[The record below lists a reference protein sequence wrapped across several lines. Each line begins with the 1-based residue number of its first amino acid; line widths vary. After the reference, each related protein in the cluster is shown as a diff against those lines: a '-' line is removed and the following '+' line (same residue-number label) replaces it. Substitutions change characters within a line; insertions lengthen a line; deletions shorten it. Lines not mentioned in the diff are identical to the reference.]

1 VAKAVGLC
9 GMCELR
15 KRGGV
20 RLTSSSASTTAPTTA
35 STTAPAPMLSS
46 NSWAPRTGPGRDI
59 CPYCRHPYVVAG
71 STMPRVGSQ
80 PCAACQL
87 GKTLARV
94 FGNGQILAERE
105 WLPLEEFAQLVGRS
119 VYSFRIASGWR
130 DRLQLHRMEGRWMVP
145 SSAINALVASWMGS
159 QAQAQARPTREMFS
173 GRLSLF
179 LTTLAA
185 FRSTHQDCGRVD
197 SGTVDGGMEG
207 DRVWFSCSCGATIHR
222 SLVTTLQEG

>member
-1 VAKAVGLC
+1 MAKSVGLC

-20 RLTSSSASTTAPTTA
+20 RLASSSSSATAPTTA
-35 STTAPAPMLSS
+35 STTVPAPMLSS
-46 NSWAPRTGPGRDI
+46 SPWAPRTGPGRDI

-71 STMPRVGSQ
+71 STIPRVGSQ
-80 PCAACQL
+80 PSAACQL

-94 FGNGQILAERE
+94 FGDGQILAERR

-145 SSAINALVASWMGS
+145 SSAINALVASWMGTQGRGS
-159 QAQAQARPTREMFS
+159 QARPTRETFS

-185 FRSTHQDCGRVD
+185 FRSTHQDCG
-197 SGTVDGGMEG
+197 SVDGGMEG
-207 DRVWFSCSCGATIHR
+207 DRVWFSCSCGETIHR
-222 SLVTTLQEG
+222 SLVATLREG